1 MSISKKRHLLLLM
14 PMNVILSL
22 AGTSALAPGAVAEET
37 IAPVHQGSVS
47 QTESVG
53 GTGNTNL
60 NGTAVENAKLDA
72 VDPKLGAVDP
82 KVSTVDAKADS
93 VEAKV
98 EETKPL
104 QGKVTRK
111 DSPGFGLFGRRWT
124 TEDYRSLNYG
134 ILGIVMVRFPFSRL
148 ERITQLFPD
157 CPAVQAGLRPGDIVV
172 KIADHV
178 LSGHETQ
185 KTTWHTADGVA
196 GTHVEYTIKR
206 HGKLMTFDMI
216 RMNIEDIQNDTI
228 RRTYERMLRELGPP
242 GSIDRKQL
250 EQQPTE

>member
-1 MSISKKRHLLLLM
+1 M
-14 PMNVILSL
+14 PMNVLLSL
-22 AGTSALAPGAVAEET
+22 TGTSALASSATTEET
-37 IAPVHQGSVS
+37 TAPVHQGSVS
-47 QTESVG
+47 QTESAVG
-53 GTGNTNL
+53 AGATNL

-72 VDPKLGAVDP
+72 VDTNA
-82 KVSTVDAKADS
+82 T
-93 VEAKV
+93 EAKSDAIQAKV
-98 EETKPL
+98 DDSKPL

-111 DSPGFGLFGRRWT
+111 DSPGIGLFGRRWT
-124 TEDYRSLNYG
+124 TEDYRNLNYG
-134 ILGIVMVRFPFSRL
+134 ILGIVMVRCPFSRA

-157 CPAVQAGLRPGDIVV
+157 CPAVQAGLRPGDIVI

-206 HGKLMTFDMI
+206 HGELLTFDMI

-228 RRTYERMLRELGPP
+228 RRMYERMLRELGPP
-242 GSIDRKQL
+242 GAVDRKKL
-250 EQQPTE
+250 EQQPSE

>member
-1 MSISKKRHLLLLM
+1 MSNSRSRNLLLLM
-14 PMNVILSL
+14 PMNVILSW
-22 AGTSALAPGAVAEET
+22 AGTSALASSVSAEE
-37 IAPVHQGSVS
+37 IISPVHQGSVS
-47 QTESVG
+47 QTESVAG
-53 GTGNTNL
+53 AATTNL

-72 VDPKLGAVDP
+72 VDAKSGTA
-82 KVSTVDAKADS
+82 DAKSDA
-93 VEAKV
+93 VEAKIQ
-98 EETKPL
+98 ETKPL

-124 TEDYRSLNYG
+124 TDDYRNLNYG
-134 ILGIVMVRFPFSRL
+134 ILGIVMVRFPFSRA

-196 GTHVEYTIKR
+196 GTHVEYTVKR
-206 HGKLMTFDMI
+206 HGELLTFDMI
-216 RMNIEDIQNDTI
+216 RMNIEDIQNDQI
-228 RRTYERMLRELGPP
+228 RRMYERMLRELGPP
-242 GSIDRKQL
+242 GSIDKRKL
-250 EQQPTE
+250 EQQPSE